1 MRRLRYSVVM
11 SLDGYIAGPEGEAD
25 WITIDPEVDF
35 TAIFSQFDTLL
46 VGRRTFDTMV
56 AAGRASMPGMKIIV
70 FSRTLRQQDYPEVA
84 MVMDG
89 QREALAALK
98 AAPGKDIWLFGGG
111 SLFGS
116 LAADGLVDTIEVG
129 IVPILLGGG
138 VPLLPSLPKR
148 IKLSLTAHTVH
159 RAGQVYLE
167 YAIGQTSARNESS
180 IRLDSVVRLPTPG
193 RVIES

>member
-11 SLDGYIAGPEGEAD
+11 SLDGYIAGPKGEAD
-25 WITIDPEVDF
+25 WIIMDPEVDF
-35 TAIFSQFDTLL
+35 TAIFSQFDTML
-46 VGRRTFDTMV
+46 VGRRTFDAMV

-70 FSRTLRQQDYPEVA
+70 FSRTLKQRDYPEVA
-84 MVMDG
+84 IVMDG

-129 IVPILLGGG
+129 IVPILLGEG
-138 VPLLPSLPKR
+138 VPLLPSLLKR
-148 IKLSLTAHTVH
+148 IKLSLTAHKVH
-159 RAGQVYLE
+159 RAGTVYLE
-167 YAIGQTSARNESS
+167 YAIR
-180 IRLDSVVRLPTPG
+180 
-193 RVIES
+193 